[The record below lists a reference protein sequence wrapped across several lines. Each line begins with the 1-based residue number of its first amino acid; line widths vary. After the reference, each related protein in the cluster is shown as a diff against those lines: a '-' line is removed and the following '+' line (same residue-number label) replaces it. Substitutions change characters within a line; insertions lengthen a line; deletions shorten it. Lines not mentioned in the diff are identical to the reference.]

1 MNKSDIPVVIIH
13 RTYKDYVKVNL
24 EITGSNN
31 KIYLIGDSSLEHLGN
46 LNNVTFININKY
58 ENKPLIEECLK
69 NFVNYASNPK
79 ILMWWAIEEP
89 LIIKLFMEEYKL
101 ESVFHIDS
109 DNILLDNVNNFE
121 FNRKIAL
128 IVNKNFYDFYMC
140 TSIHCGLLNQEFCDK
155 YIELYKDLFI
165 NKSKFYLIEDK
176 INFHTR
182 NGEFVGGGIC
192 SMTLFYLL
200 VKEKMIEVQNLL
212 TPING
217 KVFMNNINNGEGE
230 ESQEQFTL
238 NKNNKIDIKNVNGKY
253 IIYDKIN
260 KQNLQLNNIHFQG
273 GAKKLMGEFK
283 THWLNR
289 YMSLY
294 FPESQ
299 SILIS

>member
-1 MNKSDIPVVIIH
+1 MLKSDLPVVIIH
-13 RTYKDYVKVNL
+13 RTYKDYLKVNL
-24 EITGSNN
+24 EITGINN
-31 KIYLIGDSSLEHLGN
+31 KIYLIGDSSIEHLGN

-58 ENKPLIEECLK
+58 ENIPLIVKSLK
-69 NFVNYASNPK
+69 NFVNYSSNPK
-79 ILMWWAIEEP
+79 NFEWICFERVFIL
-89 LIIKLFMEEYKL
+89 KFFMEEYKL

-121 FNRKIAL
+121 FNKKIAY
-128 IVNKNFYDFYMC
+128 IVNKNFSEYSMC
-140 TSIHCGLLNQEFCDK
+140 SSIHCGLLNQEFCEK
-155 YIELYKDLFI
+155 FIELYNDLYI
-165 NKSKFYLIEDK
+165 NKSKFYLIKDK
-176 INFHTR
+176 INYHSR
-182 NGEFVGGGIC
+182 NGVLGGIC
-192 SMTLFYLL
+192 DMTLYYLL
-200 VKEKMIEVQNLL
+200 EKKKMIEVQNLL

-217 KVFMNNINNGEGE
+217 KVFINHINNGQGK
-230 ESQEQFTL
+230 ESEEQFTL

-273 GAKKLMGEFK
+273 GAKKLIAEFK
-283 THWLNR
+283 THYLNR